1 MIFWR
6 EKEISRP
13 EGYLDGVLDGNSG
26 KRVHPGDMVL
36 ILETKQLGFASGDQ
50 ATWLRFDSLID

>member
-6 EKEISRP
+6 EKEIRRP

-26 KRVHPGDMVL
+26 KRVHSGDMVL
-36 ILETKQLGFASGDQ
+36 ILETKQLGFASI
-50 ATWLRFDSLID
+50 L